1 MLVDHF
7 GDVTE
12 MVVDPMAAVEAGS
25 AGLGDDLHEV
35 TVVAVVENLSEIPT
49 RPVLVSGI
57 VGAADL
63 LERGEM
69 R

>member
-1 MLVDHF
+1 MLVDHI
-7 GDVTE
+7 GDVTD
-12 MVVDPMAAVEAGS
+12 MVVDPMAAVEAGG
-25 AGLGDDLHEV
+25 AGLGDYLLEI
-35 TVVAVVENLSEIPT
+35 TVVAVVENFGEIPA

-69 R
+69 G